1 MRTRFR
7 PSPALVVASLALV
20 IATGGTAYA
29 AVTISGRSITNHSI
43 AGRKMINNTLTG
55 TQIKE
60 SGLAT
65 VPRANLAANASKVGG
80 FTVRKIFYAPTTNST
95 TPKTILHLGGLV
107 LTATCGNGDLDVTAT
122 STVDHAH
129 LGSEMYNAAGG
140 GSPGFG
146 GVDTGFSHSGNV
158 HGGIETQPHDILHG
172 LVGGGDRTIAPEPG
186 GGLGGH
192 FFGEV
197 ALGGDPAARPADRRR
212 VGIRQQR
219 NQMGRIGRP
228 ELRRGQVIAQI
239 ERGAH
244 HRGLT
249 R

>member
-1 MRTRFR
+1 MAMLTRFR

-29 AVTISGRSITNHSI
+29 AVTISGSSITNHSI

-65 VPRANLAANASKVGG
+65 VPKANLAANASKVGG
-80 FTVRKIFYAPTTNST
+80 FTVRKILYAPTTNST

-140 GSPGFG
+140 GNPDGLHHSDFG
-146 GVDTGFSHSGNV
+146 PHSATHLDSLTDGNPW
-158 HGGIETQPHDILHG
+158 GETSFTYTRANG
-172 LVGGGDRTIAPEPG
+172 TI
-186 GGLGGH
+186 
-192 FFGEV
+192 V
-197 ALGGDPAARPADRRR
+197 
-212 VGIRQQR
+212 
-219 NQMGRIGRP
+219 N
-228 ELRRGQVIAQI
+228 GQVSFDSSDLNVLQPGDGDIFNHAAKCLVS
-239 ERGAH
+239 GFA
-244 HRGLT
+244 T
-249 R
+249 STTASP